1 MNAYLH
7 TLISLITIR
16 SILGVLLLSYLNLS
30 NADDEDLKSLR
41 PTLGVEWIQVHN
53 DKRHEIKAYIRR
65 EENKPFRSFKAEIIL
80 NANLTTLSNV
90 LLDFPNYHKWY
101 WKAKDVQLLKKVSP
115 TRYLIYL
122 IHDIPYELPDL
133 DIILDA
139 VIEPQTAH
147 KNYLTIKVSALPDY
161 LPERPPLRR
170 MSAEDMSIRIT
181 PIGKDKTL
189 MEIQGYFE
197 VTNTILP
204 ARAANMIQ
212 RSAPY
217 TVCLQLKRMTN
228 LPEYIHKKPDIGFP
242 IYEFET
248 H

>member
-1 MNAYLH
+1 MSTYLH
-7 TLISLITIR
+7 TLIPLTTIR
-16 SILGVLLLSYLNLS
+16 LILWLLSLSYLHIAH
-30 NADDEDLKSLR
+30 ADDEDLKSLR
-41 PTLGVEWIQVHN
+41 PTLGVEWIPVYN

-65 EENKPFRSFKAEIIL
+65 EENKPFRSFKAEITL
-80 NANLTTLSNV
+80 NTNLTILSRV

-101 WKAKDVQLLKKVSP
+101 WKAKDVQLLKKVSS
-115 TRYLIYL
+115 THYLIYL
-122 IHDIPYELPDL
+122 VHDIPYELPDL

-147 KNYLTIKVSALPDY
+147 KNYITIKVSALPDY

-197 VTNTILP
+197 VSNTILP
-204 ARAANMIQ
+204 AWAANMIQ

-228 LPEYIHKKPDIGFP
+228 LPEYIHRKSDIDFP
-242 IYEFET
+242 IYEVEA